1 MKQRTRPAPVVGVAP
16 VPILTQL
23 AFAVAIGG
31 GLVGCAD
38 VPPEVAERIDLAEVP
53 SGADRVPSDL
63 LPDPGPTGV
72 TTLLQPLNE
81 SGVSAE
87 VMAMETQDILVIVI
101 EANGI
106 PAPGEYPA
114 WLVTGSCE
122 LEAEPAIM
130 LDPVIGLQDGTGES
144 TTTLGT
150 DEIDRSRP
158 LFVRV
163 HGPGSVPLACGNLP
177 AFSRMPPPSFP

>member
-1 MKQRTRPAPVVGVAP
+1 MTKRTRPALVAGAAP
-16 VPILTQL
+16 APTLTQL
-23 AFAVAIGG
+23 AIAVVIGG

-38 VPPEVAERIDLAEVP
+38 VPPEIAERIDRTAEP
-53 SGADRVPSDL
+53 AGPDRIPSDL

-72 TTLLQPLNE
+72 TMVLQPLNE
-81 SGVSAE
+81 SGVAAE

-101 EANGI
+101 EASGI

-144 TTTLGT
+144 TTTLEA
-150 DEIDRSRP
+150 DEVDRSRP

-177 AFSRMPPPSFP
+177 AFSWMPAPSFP